1 MSSSSE
7 EIDPAEL
14 QREEEQCCREYENK
28 IREAEEKRARRE
40 AEREKKR
47 VAAEARKKAEEEAR
61 AKAEE
66 EARKKAEEDEAK
78 KKVEEE
84 GRKQRQSEAVE
95 KMTKMTTICPMDP
108 EPGMST
114 VGSTRLSEWV
124 PGFLTPCEQCV
135 RRKLTCPGVRP
146 PSKGKACHFCTRSHM
161 SCREPG
167 VRGSSKGSGK
177 RTPIDLTSP
186 RGGKD
191 KKRRRQK
198 SPDYQE
204 RKSDEEEAD
213 AGAEER
219 EDALGALIEAING
232 FTEQCREEW
241 KAAAEYRENMTLE
254 LTGVQV
260 ALQTMARAYLDDRAE
275 RQEASGSGLGVGGS
289 GEASGSKKVVDPK
302 GKKRAVDEEVDMD
315 IADKESDGDEE
326 ERDGEGDVEIV

>member
-1 MSSSSE
+1 MLSSSE

-14 QREEEQCCREYENK
+14 QHEEEQHRREYENK

-66 EARKKAEEDEAK
+66 EARRKAEEDEAK
-78 KKVEEE
+78 KKAEEE
-84 GRKQRQSEAVE
+84 GRKQRQ
-95 KMTKMTTICPMDP
+95 TKTTTIRPMDP

-114 VGSTRLSEWV
+114 AGSTRSSEWV
-124 PGFLTPCEQCV
+124 PGFLTPCERCV
-135 RRKLTCPGVRP
+135 CRKLACPGVRP

-198 SPDYQE
+198 SPDYRE
-204 RKSDEEEAD
+204 RKSDEEEVD
-213 AGAEER
+213 VGAEER
-219 EDALGALIEAING
+219 EDTLGALVEAINS
-232 FTEQCREEW
+232 FMEQCREEW

-254 LTGVQV
+254 LTG
-260 ALQTMARAYLDDRAE
+260 
-275 RQEASGSGLGVGGS
+275 EASGSGLGVGGS
-289 GEASGSKKVVDPK
+289 GEASGSKKVVDLK
-302 GKKRAVDEEVDMD
+302 GKKRAVDEEVDVD
-315 IADKESDGDEE
+315 IADEESDGDEE
-326 ERDGEGDVEIV
+326 ERDGEGDIEIV

>member
-14 QREEEQCCREYENK
+14 QREEEQRRREYENK
-28 IREAEEKRARRE
+28 MREAEEKRARRE

-61 AKAEE
+61 KKAEE
-66 EARKKAEEDEAK
+66 EARAKAEEA
-78 KKVEEE
+78 
-84 GRKQRQSEAVE
+84 EAVGDGGE
-95 KMTKMTTICPMDP
+95 ADEDDDDSPDGSRARDVDGGQH
-108 EPGMST
+108 EVVGM
-114 VGSTRLSEWV
+114 GARV
-124 PGFLTPCEQCV
+124 PNAL
-135 RRKLTCPGVRP
+135 RA
-146 PSKGKACHFCTRSHM
+146 GKACHFCTRSHM

-191 KKRRRQK
+191 RKRRRQK
-198 SPDYQE
+198 SPDYRE
-204 RKSDEEEAD
+204 RKSDEEEVD

-219 EDALGALIEAING
+219 EDALGALVEAISG

-254 LTGVQV
+254 LMGVRV
-260 ALQTMARAYLDDRAE
+260 VLQTMARAYLDDRAE
-275 RQEASGSGLGVGGS
+275 RREASGSGLGVGGS

-302 GKKRAVDEEVDMD
+302 GKGKGTDDPKGKKRAVDEEVDMG
-315 IADKESDGDEE
+315 IADEESDGDEE
-326 ERDGEGDVEIV
+326 ERDGEGDIEIM

>member
-1 MSSSSE
+1 MPSSSE

-14 QREEEQCCREYENK
+14 QREEEQHRREYENK

-61 AKAEE
+61 AKVEE
-66 EARKKAEEDEAK
+66 EARRKAEEDEAK
-78 KKVEEE
+78 KKAEEE
-84 GRKQRQSEAVE
+84 GRKQRQRQ
-95 KMTKMTTICPMDP
+95 TTMIRPMDP

-114 VGSTRLSEWV
+114 AGSTRSSEWV
-124 PGFLTPCEQCV
+124 PGFLTPCERCV
-135 RRKLTCPGVRP
+135 RRKLACPGVRP

-198 SPDYQE
+198 SPDYRE
-204 RKSDEEEAD
+204 RKSDEEEVD
-213 AGAEER
+213 VGAEER
-219 EDALGALIEAING
+219 EDALGALVEAING

-254 LTGVQV
+254 LTGVRV
-260 ALQTMARAYLDDRAE
+260 ALQTMARAHLDDRAE
-275 RQEASGSGLGVGGS
+275 RQEASGSGLGVRGS

-302 GKKRAVDEEVDMD
+302 GKKRAVDEEVDVD
-315 IADKESDGDEE
+315 IADEESDGDEE
-326 ERDGEGDVEIV
+326 ERDGEGDIEIV

>member
-7 EIDPAEL
+7 EIDPTEL
-14 QREEEQCCREYENK
+14 QREEEQRP
-28 IREAEEKRARRE
+28 
-40 AEREKKR
+40 EREKKR
-47 VAAEARKKAEEEAR
+47 VAAEAHKKAEEEAH

-78 KKVEEE
+78 KKAEEE

-95 KMTKMTTICPMDP
+95 KQTKTMTIRPMDP

-114 VGSTRLSEWV
+114 AGSMRSSEWV
-124 PGFLTPCEQCV
+124 PGFLTPCERCV
-135 RRKLTCPGVRP
+135 RRKLACPG
-146 PSKGKACHFCTRSHM
+146 
-161 SCREPG
+161 
-167 VRGSSKGSGK
+167 GSGK

-191 KKRRRQK
+191 KKHQRQK
-198 SPDYQE
+198 SPDYRE
-204 RKSDEEEAD
+204 RKSDKEKAD

-219 EDALGALIEAING
+219 EDALGALVEAING

-254 LTGVQV
+254 LTGVRV
-260 ALQTMARAYLDDRAE
+260 ALQTMARAYLNDRAE

-315 IADKESDGDEE
+315 IADEESDGDEE
-326 ERDGEGDVEIV
+326 EWDGEGDVEIV

>member
-1 MSSSSE
+1 MCRDASECVGNGLNRVGMSR
-7 EIDPAEL
+7 D
-14 QREEEQCCREYENK
+14 
-28 IREAEEKRARRE
+28 
-40 AEREKKR
+40 
-47 VAAEARKKAEEEAR
+47 VTV

-78 KKVEEE
+78 KKAEEE

-95 KMTKMTTICPMDP
+95 KQTKTTTIRPMDP

-114 VGSTRLSEWV
+114 AGSTRSSEWV
-124 PGFLTPCEQCV
+124 PGFLTPCERCV
-135 RRKLTCPGVRP
+135 RRKLACPGVRP

-191 KKRRRQK
+191 RKRRRQK
-198 SPDYQE
+198 SPDYRE
-204 RKSDEEEAD
+204 RKSDEEEVD

-219 EDALGALIEAING
+219 EDALGALVEAING

-254 LTGVQV
+254 LTGVRV

-289 GEASGSKKVVDPK
+289 GEVGVEEGWTRKERGKGDDPK

-315 IADKESDGDEE
+315 IADEESDGDEE
-326 ERDGEGDVEIV
+326 EQDGEGDVEIV

>member
-1 MSSSSE
+1 MLSSSE

-14 QREEEQCCREYENK
+14 QREEEQRP
-28 IREAEEKRARRE
+28 
-40 AEREKKR
+40 EREKKR
-47 VAAEARKKAEEEAR
+47 VVAEARKKAEEEVH

-66 EARKKAEEDEAK
+66 ETRKKAEEDEAK
-78 KKVEEE
+78 KKAEEE

-95 KMTKMTTICPMDP
+95 KQTKTTTIRPMDP

-114 VGSTRLSEWV
+114 AGSMRSSEWV
-124 PGFLTPCEQCV
+124 PGFLTPWERCV
-135 RRKLTCPGVRP
+135 RRKLACPGVRP

-161 SCREPG
+161 WCREPG

-191 KKRRRQK
+191 KKRQRQK
-198 SPDYQE
+198 SPNYRE

-219 EDALGALIEAING
+219 EDALGALVEAING

-254 LTGVQV
+254 LMGVRV

-289 GEASGSKKVVDPK
+289 GEVSGSKKVVDPK

-315 IADKESDGDEE
+315 IVDEESDGDEE